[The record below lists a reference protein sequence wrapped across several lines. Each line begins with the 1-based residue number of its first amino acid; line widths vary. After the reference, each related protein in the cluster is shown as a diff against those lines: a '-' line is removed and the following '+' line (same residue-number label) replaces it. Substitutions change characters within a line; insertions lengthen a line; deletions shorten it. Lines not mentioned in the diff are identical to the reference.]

1 MGQKKLIRFAA
12 IKTFSNV
19 LEYPT
24 GMQGQ
29 WNIFFKNNN
38 PVVLELACGRGEYT
52 VGLSQLYPQ
61 QNFIGIDIKG
71 NRIYVGAKKCLEQ
84 KLTNAAFLRTQIQQ
98 LPEYFGAGE
107 VEQIW
112 LTFPD
117 PQLRTSRAKN
127 RLTHPRFLRL
137 YQKVLKPGGAI
148 HLKTD
153 SPALYF
159 FTKRVAELYGLMI
172 VEDIYDVF
180 AQPNVKEE
188 LKIKTHYESLD
199 IAQSNKIFYLKFQ
212 LPSEIKDLDK
222 DLQEELKTTENSN
235 EIQL

>member
-1 MGQKKLIRFAA
+1 MGQKKLIRFSA
-12 IKTFSNV
+12 IKTVSNV
-19 LEYPT
+19 LEYPI
-24 GMQGQ
+24 GMPGQ

-38 PVVLELACGRGEYT
+38 SVVLELACGRGEYT
-52 VGLSQLYPQ
+52 VGLSQLYPH

-180 AQPNVKEE
+180 AQPIIKEE